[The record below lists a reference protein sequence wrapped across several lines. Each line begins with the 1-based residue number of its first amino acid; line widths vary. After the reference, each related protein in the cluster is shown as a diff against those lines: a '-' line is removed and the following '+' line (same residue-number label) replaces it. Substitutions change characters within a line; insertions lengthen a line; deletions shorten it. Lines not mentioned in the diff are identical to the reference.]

1 MLDYSSAPVDQLGD
15 FDLIPDKTLAWAI
28 VKVKNY
34 GPGGHPDDW
43 ITPSKSSDGGYLNLE
58 LTICEGPYM
67 KRKVFE
73 MVGVAGSEAY
83 VNQGRAAIRAML
95 EVGRGAN
102 PTSNPAGYK
111 IMDYGDLNGLKVA
124 VKIKVEKGGLKNHT
138 TDAQYAT
145 AESDRYPD
153 KNRVAAWLTPNK
165 ESSAH
170 KDWERLLSGNAQA
183 PSAAPSVGNVASG
196 SAAPAWAKPAT
207 TAAPV
212 PAAPATAKPSWL

>member
-1 MLDYSSAPVDQLGD
+1 MNQPIDFSNAPTDQMGD

-28 VKVKNY
+28 MKVKNY

-43 ITPSKSSDGGYLNLE
+43 ITPSKSTEGGAYLNLE

-67 KRKVFE
+67 RRKIFE

-102 PTSNPAGYK
+102 PVSSPAGYK
-111 IMDYGDLNGLKVA
+111 IQDYGDLNGLKVA
-124 VKIKVEKGGLKNHT
+124 VKIKVEKGSKKDDG
-138 TDAQYAT
+138 
-145 AESDRYPD
+145 SSYPD

-170 KDWERLLSGNAQA
+170 KDWNRLLTGDTAA
-183 PSAAPSVGNVASG
+183 PSAAPKVENGG
-196 SAAPAWAKPAT
+196 QPSAAPAWVKPA
-207 TAAPV
+207 AAPV
-212 PAAPATAKPSWL
+212 PAAPATNKPAWL